1 MPGAA
6 SEDPA
11 DALVAA
17 AQEILLQRGPMDE
30 DDLLD
35 ALEAAGADLDPA
47 FERPL
52 SDVLDD
58 HREPVHV
65 LADGRL
71 AWIPSVLAGRI
82 FTHRLTA
89 AEADHD
95 VIPWSADLAALSL
108 LIDGE
113 GFDQLADGSPI
124 SEAFAELG
132 EDLRGAPESVDPGGG
147 VLLLP
152 PGKFAELGVG
162 AGDLVGLRLTPQGF
176 KIEKVADVTPTGAG
190 AALTAA
196 LEDIPDRPES
206 LDTVVWSICADDDG
220 LFRQPCAPLSEI
232 LAANELPFSNGFVAA
247 SGFDFPAYRATNR
260 IRFIKEQYELSDDEA
275 LAVLAAVHLYDRILK
290 MLDAANTGDADH
302 LVEVITQSVTP
313 SRGQPGATTPASDRT
328 TMGMALTLLAEPIV
342 TAAVL
347 DQIGNENEREATA
360 LRFFAESLE
369 PMVPRQARPALRWLR
384 AQAFELLGD
393 LEAAEATLE
402 AAESLDESW
411 PLTLMSLAR
420 YAGDRG
426 NAERGLSLLRRAG
439 VPEDHESVVLLKHF
453 LPTPRTGLGRNE
465 RCWCGSGRKYKVCH
479 LNREEL
485 PLEDRAAWLYQKSSS
500 DLADGPFFSLLL
512 EAATERARHWDFPDA
527 VEHAIDEG
535 LVCDAVLFEGGAFE
549 DFLARRGFLLPEDE
563 RSLA

>member
-17 AQEILLQRGPMDE
+17 AQEILLQRGLMDE

-232 LAANELPFSNGFVAA
+232 LAPTNCLSAMGSSRLAA
-247 SGFDFPAYRATNR
+247 STSRLPRYQSNPVHQRTVRIERRRSAGRAGGSPPVR
-260 IRFIKEQYELSDDEA
+260 PHSEDAGRGEHRRCRPPGRGDH
-275 LAVLAAVHLYDRILK
+275 AVCHA
-290 MLDAANTGDADH
+290 
-302 LVEVITQSVTP
+302 EP
-313 SRGQPGATTPASDRT
+313 GQPGATTPASDRT

-369 PMVPRQARPALRWLR
+369 PMVRARRALRC
-384 AQAFELLGD
+384 G
-393 LEAAEATLE
+393 
-402 AAESLDESW
+402 
-411 PLTLMSLAR
+411 
-420 YAGDRG
+420 GCG
-426 NAERGLSLLRRAG
+426 
-439 VPEDHESVVLLKHF
+439 
-453 LPTPRTGLGRNE
+453 PRL
-465 RCWCGSGRKYKVCH
+465 
-479 LNREEL
+479 
-485 PLEDRAAWLYQKSSS
+485 
-500 DLADGPFFSLLL
+500 
-512 EAATERARHWDFPDA
+512 
-527 VEHAIDEG
+527 
-535 LVCDAVLFEGGAFE
+535 
-549 DFLARRGFLLPEDE
+549 
-563 RSLA
+563 